1 MAQNGTKLLLLI
13 DDEPA
18 QCRLI
23 SALASRAGFR
33 TIYARDAETA
43 IATLGTQDGMMLD
56 AIILDHWVPGSEAT
70 DLIIELKARRPA
82 LPILMLTAVGSIAEA
97 VDAVRAGATDY
108 LIKPVAPERM
118 LKALN
123 AAVESS
129 KDDGELRPL
138 SEKISVPLAFE
149 EIVGAAP
156 AFRAALAMPSTLPA
170 RDQNC
175 RC

>member
-1 MAQNGTKLLLLI
+1 MKGPHSGTIGEKMAQNGTKLLQLI

-70 DLIIELKARRPA
+70 ELITALKSRRPA
-82 LPILMLTAVGSIAEA
+82 LPILMLTAVGAIADA
-97 VDAVRAGATDY
+97 VDAARGAATVY
-108 LIKPVAPERM
+108 LIRAFTPVW
-118 LKALN
+118 
-123 AAVESS
+123 
-129 KDDGELRPL
+129 
-138 SEKISVPLAFE
+138 
-149 EIVGAAP
+149 
-156 AFRAALAMPSTLPA
+156 A
-170 RDQNC
+170 RQASAT
-175 RC
+175 

>member
-33 TIYARDAETA
+33 TIFARDAETA
-43 IATLGTQDGMMLD
+43 IATLGTQDDMMLD

-70 DLIIELKARRPA
+70 DLIDELKERRPA
-82 LPILMLTAVGSIAEA
+82 LPILMLTAVGSIQEA

-108 LIKPVAPERM
+108 LIKPVAPEQ
-118 LKALN
+118 LL
-123 AAVESS
+123 
-129 KDDGELRPL
+129 
-138 SEKISVPLAFE
+138 
-149 EIVGAAP
+149 
-156 AFRAALAMPSTLPA
+156 
-170 RDQNC
+170 
-175 RC
+175 